1 MDYIILLIA
10 SLSFL
15 ICSLLQQD
23 RSFPLRVLKVI
34 GTCRIDPRPAFISWA
49 ILSLPSCGLQAIS
62 APHSNPVWKKN
73 VVNIFRKDLLFFFYL
88 FLET

>member
-1 MDYIILLIA
+1 MDYKKLLIA

-15 ICSLLQQD
+15 ISSVLQQY
-23 RSFPLRVLKVI
+23 RSFPFRVLKVI

-49 ILSLPSCGLQAIS
+49 ILSLPSCGFQTVS
-62 APHSNPVWKKN
+62 APHRNPVWKKN
-73 VVNIFRKDLLFFFYL
+73 VVNIFRKDLLFFYL